1 MVKDGVEHME
11 DKSNNILESIGRE
24 FTATKD
30 INLLLKNVFSIIVSS
45 YSIERGMISIYHRD
59 EDEIS
64 VDIHHGYTDDEVQ
77 RGIYRPGEGIIG
89 TVVQTGEA
97 VIIPDISR
105 ESRFLNRT
113 GADRGS
119 SADVISFICVPVVVL
134 NSVIGA
140 ISVDIKNNNQRDLL
154 EELHMLTTIS
164 IMVAQAVNSR
174 MEMIAGEKRL
184 KLENEQLRMKI
195 DAGSIPHKIIGK
207 SGAVRDLYEKILM
220 VAGTDS
226 TVLITGESGTGKE
239 LIADAVYE
247 NSKRKGKPFVKVN
260 IAALPKTLIEAE
272 LFGYEKGAFTG
283 ADRSRKGRFESADGG
298 TIFIDEIG
306 DLDIHLQVHL
316 LRVLQNR
323 TIERI
328 GGNESIPVDVRVIA
342 ATHHDLE
349 ERVRAG
355 EFRSDLFYRL
365 NVFPLYSPPLR
376 ERRADI
382 MLLADHF
389 LELYASKME
398 KNINRISS
406 DAIDLLVSYYW
417 PGNVRE
423 LENCIERGVILC
435 SEDTLRACH
444 LPPSLQKIGGTPQ
457 TGTLEERT
465 DAFERSIIID
475 SLKSTK
481 GNISRTAEE
490 LGTTKRIIG
499 YKMSR
504 LGIDYRDFR
513 TSDD

>member
-1 MVKDGVEHME
+1 ME
-11 DKSNNILESIGRE
+11 DKGGNILEALGRE
-24 FTATKD
+24 FTATRD
-30 INLLLKNVFSIIVSS
+30 INLLLKNVFAIIVSS
-45 YSIERGMISIYHRD
+45 YKIERGMISIYHRD

-64 VDIHHGYTDDEVQ
+64 VDIHHGYTDEEVR

-89 TVVQTGEA
+89 AVVQTGEP
-97 VIIPDISR
+97 VVIPDISR

-113 GADRGS
+113 GADRAGLS
-119 SADVISFICVPVVVL
+119 GIVSFICVPVAIH
-134 NSVIGA
+134 NSVVGA
-140 ISVDIKNNNQRDLL
+140 ISVDIRNNDQRDLS
-154 EELHMLTTIS
+154 EELHILTTVS
-164 IMVAQAVNSR
+164 IMIAQAVNSR
-174 MEMIAGEKRL
+174 MEMIAGERRL
-184 KLENEQLRMKI
+184 KLENEQLRRKI
-195 DAGSIPHKIIGK
+195 DADSVPHRIIGK

-247 NSKRKGKPFVKVN
+247 NSRRKGKPFVKVN

-283 ADRSRKGRFESADGG
+283 ADRSRKGRFESAEGG

-328 GGNESIPVDVRVIA
+328 GGNESVPVDVRVIA

-349 ERVRAG
+349 ERVKSG
-355 EFRSDLFYRL
+355 YFRSDLFYRL

-389 LELYASKME
+389 LELYAARMSKI
-398 KNINRISS
+398 INRISS

-423 LENCIERGVILC
+423 LENCIERAVIIC

-444 LPPSLQKIGGTPQ
+444 LPPSLQKIGGVSQ
-457 TGTLEERT
+457 KGTLEERT

-475 SLKSTK
+475 SLKTTK
-481 GNISRTAEE
+481 GNISRTADE

-504 LGIDYRDFR
+504 LNIDYRDYR
-513 TSDD
+513 EG

>member
-1 MVKDGVEHME
+1 ME
-11 DKSNNILESIGRE
+11 YREDRSSNILEAIGRE
-24 FTATKD
+24 FIGNSD
-30 INLLLKNVFSIIVSS
+30 INVLLKNVFRIIVSS
-45 YSIERGMISIYHRD
+45 YSIERGMISIYHKD

-64 VDIHHGYTDDEVQ
+64 VDIHQGYTTDEVR

-89 TVVQTGEA
+89 KVVETGMP
-97 VIIPDISR
+97 VIIPDIR
-105 ESRFLNRT
+105 QEPRFLNRT
-113 GADRGS
+113 GAERGS
-119 SADVISFICVPVVVL
+119 PGDTISFICVPIAIW
-134 NSVIGA
+134 NSIIGA
-140 ISVDIKNNNQRDLL
+140 ISVDIKNNTQRDLL
-154 EELHMLTTIS
+154 EEQYVLTTVSILIS
-164 IMVAQAVNSR
+164 QAVNSR
-174 MEMIAGEKRL
+174 MEMIAREKEI
-184 KLENEQLRMKI
+184 KLENEYLKRQVE
-195 DAGSIPHKIIGK
+195 AGTLQSKIIGK
-207 SGAVRDLYEKILM
+207 SSVIRDMYEKILL

-260 IAALPKTLIEAE
+260 IASLPKTLIETE

-328 GGNESIPVDVRVIA
+328 GGNETIPVDVRVIA

-349 ERVRAG
+349 ERVKAG
-355 EFRSDLFYRL
+355 TFRSDLFYRL

-389 LELYASKME
+389 LEFYSAKME
-398 KNINRISS
+398 KSINRISS

-423 LENCIERGVILC
+423 LENCLERGVILC
-435 SEDTLRACH
+435 SDDTLRSCH
-444 LPPSLQKIGGTPQ
+444 LPPSLQKSGGLKEN
-457 TGTLEERT
+457 GTLEHRT
-465 DAFERSIIID
+465 GAFERGIIID
-475 SLKSTK
+475 SLKSTR
-481 GNISRTAEE
+481 GNISRSADE
-490 LGTTKRIIG
+490 LGTTKRILA
-499 YKMSR
+499 YKISK
-504 LGIDYRDFR
+504 LGIDYRVYRKGDI
-513 TSDD
+513 TADD